1 MSDED
6 VKKEIAELRQRLEAI
21 LQHLA
26 GPDPPTDRSTQTD
39 GATPHKN
46 DEAVLRLLLMDREH
60 DVHLNRLKTETLIR
74 QIAVLEKEN
83 KNLVEVTQRL
93 RQQQNSNSLI
103 IQQRDV
109 LNVPAGRNESIWL
122 PGEQPSAV
130 PPSQGLAHPTAPTK
144 DLSTR
149 ETCNLT
155 TLET

>member
-21 LQHLA
+21 LQHLT

-74 QIAVLEKEN
+74 QIAMLEKEN

-103 IQQRDV
+103 MQQRDV
-109 LNVPAGRNESIWL
+109 LNVPAGRNESVWL
-122 PGEQPSAV
+122 TGEQPSAA
-130 PPSQGLAHPTAPTK
+130 PPSSQGPAPTK